1 MKLKNALVI
10 TARIMVIIGA
20 LYAGII
26 AAAAVIGGADETV
39 LEEVYEATRPGII
52 IWIAAAFG
60 VVVLYKFAEVREN
73 DRRNEE
79 RD

>member
-1 MKLKNALVI
+1 MKLKNALII

-26 AAAAVIGGADETV
+26 AVIAIISGADETI
-39 LEEVYEATRPGII
+39 LEEVYETTRPGII

-60 VVVLYKFAEVREN
+60 VVILYKFAEVRED
-73 DRRNEE
+73 DRESE
-79 RD
+79 KRD

>member
-26 AAAAVIGGADETV
+26 AAVAVIGGTGTLGEIYET
-39 LEEVYEATRPGII
+39 TRPGII
-52 IWIAAAFG
+52 IWIAAAFA
-60 VVVLYKFAEVREN
+60 VVILYKFAEVRED
-73 DRRNEE
+73 DRESE
-79 RD
+79 KRD